1 MQGAVGASL
10 GLDVVWIGFTV
21 VSAGLDVGLVV
32 DSIEGSMIGLYVP

>member
-10 GLDVVWIGFTV
+10 SLDVAKIGFTV

-32 DSIEGSMIGLYVP
+32 DSIEGSMVGLYVP